1 MSWDSDEIS
10 LQLNTMMSSGGGDS
24 PPNLGTTVTT
34 DTLEAVVGGGGGSSG
49 GMTDTDAD
57 SGGARSRSN
66 PNGGRRPLPAIPAV
80 RVNREG
86 ETERERESL
95 VLRCCRLRET
105 ASVSQREQIFTQL
118 TGPPFLAHFF
128 YRNCWEGR
136 GEMPWTSWTMFL
148 GKNG

>member
-57 SGGARSRSN
+57 SGGGGARSRSI
-66 PNGGRRPLPAIPAV
+66 PNAGRRAPPPAIPAV

-86 ETERERESL
+86 ETERGKVWSRDAAVGCLKSHPAAK
-95 VLRCCRLRET
+95 R
-105 ASVSQREQIFTQL
+105 Q
-118 TGPPFLAHFF
+118 
-128 YRNCWEGR
+128 EG
-136 GEMPWTSWTMFL
+136 
-148 GKNG
+148 